1 MQREAFYKKAEDSTL
16 TKRLKQRWKE
26 GINNR
31 SSGPMRL
38 IAEAFK
44 PREVAGAGWG
54 CLYAGA
60 GGSHPVELY

>member
-16 TKRLKQRWKE
+16 TNRPKQRWKE

-44 PREVAGAGWG
+44 PREVAGAG
-54 CLYAGA
+54 
-60 GGSHPVELY
+60 GSHPVDLY